1 MRTLRSRPWRWAK
14 SAEQTIAAA
23 DPQVGGQAIN
33 RVITPGQIAAEAITS
48 SSVTT
53 VRNKASGLFAA
64 CRLALAQVQGFL
76 AALPR
81 LAGLADVRELLPLL
95 LAPA

>member
-1 MRTLRSRPWRWAK
+1 MACARMRTLRSKLWRWAK

-23 DPQVGGQAIN
+23 DPQVGGQAIS
-33 RVITPGQIAAEAITS
+33 RVITPGQIAVEAITS

-64 CRLALAQVQGFL
+64 CRLALARIFAKVSTRVPNSFMC
-76 AALPR
+76 ASP
-81 LAGLADVRELLPLL
+81 
-95 LAPA
+95 APPK